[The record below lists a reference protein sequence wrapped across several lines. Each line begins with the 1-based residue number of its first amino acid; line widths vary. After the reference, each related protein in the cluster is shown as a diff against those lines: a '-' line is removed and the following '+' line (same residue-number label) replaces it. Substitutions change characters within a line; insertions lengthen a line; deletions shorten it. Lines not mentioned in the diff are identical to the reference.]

1 MVWLAALL
9 KSSGI
14 LDFTAMSHLVFN
26 RTRYLGHACVARSH
40 FSSSR
45 QFIAQGLLIALLG
58 TLGLSGAAIPAIAQI
73 RTQTSE
79 TSKTSNVA
87 EQLLGQWQAKDP
99 TSKKVITFIFAPG
112 GNLFVVTPA
121 RDGSSVA
128 LKLGYKINSATQP
141 MQLDMKLSPNDEVP
155 TIFEVTAEGKLRLEL
170 NNIGAGQSRPTA
182 FSANSPLFEKT
193 SQATTVPNNIQV
205 VELETQQAKA
215 GQSVVRQYITI
226 INTAQ
231 QNYFQKKGKFA
242 ATIDE
247 LGIAAT
253 LETESY
259 RYQIVPQ
266 GDRTQSATVIAQP
279 KKSDLPSYI
288 GAVLVTQSNG
298 KTTTVSGICETE
310 QPSTSPPA
318 TPTLRSSGSSQI
330 QCPTGSRLLQ

>member
-1 MVWLAALL
+1 LL
-9 KSSGI
+9 KSSGV

-26 RTRYLGHACVARSH
+26 RSRYLGNACVARSR
-40 FSSSR
+40 FAISR
-45 QFIAQGLLIALLG
+45 QFIARGLLVALLA
-58 TLGLSGAAIPAIAQI
+58 TLGTSGTALPAIAQI
-73 RTQTSE
+73 RTQTQGS
-79 TSKTSNVA
+79 SKTSNVA

-99 TSKKVITFIFAPG
+99 ASNKVITFIFAPS

-128 LKLGYKINSATQP
+128 LKFGYKINSATQP

-155 TIFEVTAEGKLRLEL
+155 TIFEVTPEGKLRLEL

-182 FSANSPLFEKT
+182 FSANSTLFEKT
-193 SQATTVPNNIQV
+193 SQGTTVPNNIPV
-205 VELETQQAKA
+205 VALETQQGKA
-215 GQSVVRQYITI
+215 GQNVVKQYITI

-231 QNYFQKKGKFA
+231 QDYFQKKGKFA
-242 ATIDE
+242 ADIEE
-247 LGIAAT
+247 LGIATT

-266 GDRTQSATVIAQP
+266 GDRTQSATITAQP
-279 KKSDLPSYI
+279 KKTGLPSYI

-298 KTTTVSGICETE
+298 KTMTISGICETE
-310 QPSTSPPA
+310 QASTSPP
-318 TPTLRSSGSSQI
+318 TIPTLPSSSSSQI

>member
-1 MVWLAALL
+1 
-9 KSSGI
+9 
-14 LDFTAMSHLVFN
+14 MSHLVFN
-26 RTRYLGHACVARSH
+26 RTRYVGNGCVARSL
-40 FSSSR
+40 FSNCR
-45 QFIAQGLLIALLG
+45 QFITRGLLVALLG
-58 TLGLSGAAIPAIAQI
+58 TLGTSGATLPAIAQMG
-73 RTQTSE
+73 TQTPGA
-79 TSKTSNVA
+79 SKTSNIA

-99 TSKKVITFIFAPG
+99 KSQKVITFIFAPS

-155 TIFEVTAEGKLRLEL
+155 TIFEVTAEGKLRVEL
-170 NNIGAGQSRPTA
+170 NNIGAGQSRPIA
-182 FSANSPLFEKT
+182 FSANSTLFEKT

-205 VELETQQAKA
+205 VELVTQQGKA

-231 QNYFQKKGKFA
+231 QAFYEKEGKFA

-247 LGIAAT
+247 LGIATT

-259 RYQIVPQ
+259 HYQIVPQ
-266 GDRTQSATVIAQP
+266 GDRTQSATIIAQP
-279 KKSDLPSYI
+279 KKTDLPSYI

-318 TPTLRSSGSSQI
+318 TPTLPSSSSSQI
-330 QCPTGSRLLQ
+330 QCPKGSRLLQ